1 MSVYLNRIGTAV
13 PVHQVHEAF
22 CLFAA
27 SLFPDPHQGEIF
39 HRMVDRAQIER
50 RWSVLCP
57 DPVDPTRGV
66 VDGFYRRGDFPSTGA
81 RMRRY
86 ALEAPALA
94 FAALDDLA
102 LDDTERAS
110 ITHLIVASCTGF
122 SAPGVDHAIREHLR
136 LRPSVERTIVGF
148 MGCQA
153 AITAMKLAWHVL
165 RGTPDAKV
173 LVVNLELC
181 SLHLQQRP
189 KLSQNLAF
197 LLFGDGCSAAL
208 FSSAPRGLRVDGF
221 HAAVVAEAA
230 GQITWHIG
238 DDGFD
243 MVLSGQV
250 PATLMRALPDQLPV
264 VLDGLDPTE
273 IELWAIHP
281 GGRSIL
287 DAVQDGLALPQGALA
302 YSRDV
307 LKDFGNMS
315 SPTVMFVLRA
325 MMDAAHPG
333 QSGCAMAFGPGL
345 SAEMMRFSTV

>member
-1 MSVYLNRIGTAV
+1 MSVFLNRIGTAV
-13 PVHQVHEAF
+13 PAHQVHQAF

-66 VDGFYRRGDFPSTGA
+66 TDGFYRNGDFPSTGT

-86 ALEAPALA
+86 AVEAPKLA
-94 FAALDDLA
+94 FAALEDLDLTA
-102 LDDTERAS
+102 DERNG
-110 ITHLIVASCTGF
+110 ITHLVIASCTGF
-122 SAPGVDHAIREHLR
+122 SAPGIDHAIRQHLG
-136 LRPSVERTIVGF
+136 LRESTERTIVGF

-153 AITAMKLAWHVL
+153 AITAMKLAFHIM
-165 RGTPDAKV
+165 RSEPDARV

-189 KLSQNLAF
+189 KLSHNLAF

-208 FSSAPRGLRVDGF
+208 FSSDPVGLRVDGF
-221 HAAVVAEAA
+221 HAAVVADAA
-230 GQITWHIG
+230 EQITWHIG

-250 PATLMRALPDQLPV
+250 PATLMRALPTQLPV
-264 VLDGLDPTE
+264 ILGGLDHRAVD
-273 IELWAIHP
+273 LWAIHP

-287 DAVQDGLALPQGALA
+287 DAVQEGLDLPANALSH
-302 YSRDV
+302 SRGV
-307 LKDFGNMS
+307 LRKYGNMS
-315 SPTVMFVLRA
+315 SPTVMFVLRS
-325 MMDAAHPG
+325 MMDAALPG
-333 QSGCAMAFGPGL
+333 QTGCAMAFGPGL
-345 SAEMMRFSTV
+345 SAEMMRFGTV